1 MNKLVSTIK
10 GIENSTM
17 ILTET
22 KISNSNLQ
30 QPYIFQC
37 TIIVPIFRRCVSYL
51 YVELNELTVQIYH
64 MSPQN
69 FVDPII
75 Q

>member
-1 MNKLVSTIK
+1 
-10 GIENSTM
+10 M

-30 QPYIFQC
+30 QPYIFHSALLLYLYLE
-37 TIIVPIFRRCVSYL
+37 CVQYL
-51 YVELNELTVQIYH
+51 YVELNELTVQIYIYI
-64 MSPQN
+64 SPQN
-69 FVDPII
+69 FIDPII

>member
-1 MNKLVSTIK
+1 
-10 GIENSTM
+10 M

-30 QPYIFQC
+30 QLHTYFTVHYYCTYIYN
-37 TIIVPIFRRCVSYL
+37 VCVVL
-51 YVELNELTVQIYH
+51 YVELNELTVQIYRT
-64 MSPQN
+64 SQN
-69 FVDPII
+69 FIDPII